1 LIEYLADDV
10 TVFFLVFCRIG
21 ACFMV
26 LPGMSSMRVPAQ
38 IRLYTA
44 LTISVALAGF
54 LAPQTPDAP
63 LESSRLLLAI
73 INELLIGI
81 YFGLIVRFYL
91 LALEFIAAGIAMTVG
106 FGGMLGAPIE
116 GQESQAALSSFISF
130 SALLLLFM
138 LDFHHMVLGAL
149 IRTYDLQPIQELP
162 NIRMMLV
169 GLTDV
174 LYESF
179 LVALRLGSPFIGFAI
194 IANLTVG
201 FINKLAVQIPIY
213 FIALPFMLFGAL
225 IILYFA
231 IPHML
236 KLFVAALP
244 IIMEVGLK

>member
-1 LIEYLADDV
+1 MIAYLADDV

-26 LPGMSSMRVPAQ
+26 LPGLSSMRVPVQ
-38 IRLYTA
+38 VRLYAA

-54 LAPQTPDAP
+54 LAPPAPDSA
-63 LESSRLLLAI
+63 LESSKLLLAI

-116 GQESQAALSSFISF
+116 GQESQSALSSFISF
-130 SALLLLFM
+130 SALLMLFM

-149 IRTYDLQPIQELP
+149 IRTYDLQPMQTLP
-162 NIRMMLV
+162 DMRMMLV

-225 IILYFA
+225 VILYFA

>member
-1 LIEYLADDV
+1 
-10 TVFFLVFCRIG
+10 
-21 ACFMV
+21 MV

-38 IRLYTA
+38 VRLYTA

-63 LESSRLLLAI
+63 FESSRLLLAI

-81 YFGLIVRFYL
+81 YFGLIVRIYL

-116 GQESQAALSSFISF
+116 GQESQSALSSFISF
-130 SALLLLFM
+130 SALLMLFM

-149 IRTYDLQPIQELP
+149 IRTYDLQPIQALP
-162 NIRMMLV
+162 DIRMMLV

>member
-1 LIEYLADDV
+1 LITYLADDV

-26 LPGMSSMRVPAQ
+26 LPGLSSMRVPVQ
-38 IRLYTA
+38 VRLYAA

-54 LAPQTPDAP
+54 LAPPAPDSA
-63 LESSRLLLAI
+63 LESSKLLLAI

-116 GQESQAALSSFISF
+116 GQESQSALSSFISF
-130 SALLLLFM
+130 SALLMLFM

-149 IRTYDLQPIQELP
+149 IRTYDLQPMQTLP
-162 NIRMMLV
+162 DMRMMLV

-225 IILYFA
+225 VILYFA

>member
-1 LIEYLADDV
+1 MIEYLADDV
-10 TVFFLVFCRIG
+10 TIFFLVFCRIG
-21 ACFMV
+21 ACFLV

-38 IRLYTA
+38 IRLYAA

-54 LAPQTPDAP
+54 LAPQTPDSP

-116 GQESQAALSSFISF
+116 GQESQSALSSFISF
-130 SALLLLFM
+130 SALLMLFM

-149 IRTYDLQPIQELP
+149 IRTYDLQPMQALP
-162 NIRMMLV
+162 DIRMMLV

-225 IILYFA
+225 VILYFA